1 MNKTFNINVAGFQF
15 VINDDAYNLL
25 CNYIQAIEDTLGK
38 TEDSRELINDIE
50 SRIAELLLERLSDTE
65 TIVTIQNVEDVIRRI
80 GRPEEMI
87 ETESTVAVSDEGVES
102 ISIEETKSAT
112 PPPFKAPLA
121 SVKKKLFRDPL
132 DSKLGGVC
140 SGIARYF
147 DCDPT
152 WIRLGIVFVVLASFF
167 FTVFVFKMPLWIIIP
182 MAYVILWIV
191 VPEAKTPVEKMQM
204 MGETP
209 TMENIGKTVT
219 ENYKETN
226 KDYVAETAQRKNSF
240 ASALASVFGAIAKVI
255 LFIGLIIGIPV
266 LIALAFGLLGCIF
279 ALIMIGTSSDFF
291 GSGLADEFFGNN
303 IQVTVWGI
311 ICGIGGILAIGSPL
325 FYLIRKGIMRGKC
338 QNNPAFNWSI
348 CILSVLGF
356 LTCAISVGRLISYTN
371 SQEEYYY
378 NSHRS
383 SEDKTIWED
392 EWTEST
398 ESFVTSDS
406 TTSQPENADSPA
418 PEANVAEG
426 K

>member
-266 LIALAFGLLGCIF
+266 LIALAFGLLGLS
-279 ALIMIGTSSDFF
+279 LIHI
-291 GSGLADEFFGNN
+291 
-303 IQVTVWGI
+303 
-311 ICGIGGILAIGSPL
+311 
-325 FYLIRKGIMRGKC
+325 
-338 QNNPAFNWSI
+338 
-348 CILSVLGF
+348 
-356 LTCAISVGRLISYTN
+356 
-371 SQEEYYY
+371 
-378 NSHRS
+378 
-383 SEDKTIWED
+383 
-392 EWTEST
+392 
-398 ESFVTSDS
+398 
-406 TTSQPENADSPA
+406 
-418 PEANVAEG
+418 
-426 K
+426 

>member
-1 MNKTFNINVAGFQF
+1 MDHHPHG
-15 VINDDAYNLL
+15 
-25 CNYIQAIEDTLGK
+25 
-38 TEDSRELINDIE
+38 
-50 SRIAELLLERLSDTE
+50 
-65 TIVTIQNVEDVIRRI
+65 IRHTR
-80 GRPEEMI
+80 
-87 ETESTVAVSDEGVES
+87 
-102 ISIEETKSAT
+102 
-112 PPPFKAPLA
+112 
-121 SVKKKLFRDPL
+121 
-132 DSKLGGVC
+132 
-140 SGIARYF
+140 
-147 DCDPT
+147 
-152 WIRLGIVFVVLASFF
+152 
-167 FTVFVFKMPLWIIIP
+167 
-182 MAYVILWIV
+182 IV

-311 ICGIGGILAIGSPL
+311 ICGIGGIRQSGLLS

-356 LTCAISVGRLISYTN
+356 LTCAISV
-371 SQEEYYY
+371 
-378 NSHRS
+378 
-383 SEDKTIWED
+383 
-392 EWTEST
+392 
-398 ESFVTSDS
+398 
-406 TTSQPENADSPA
+406 AD
-418 PEANVAEG
+418 
-426 K
+426 